1 MARKWKPKKQRF
13 GLIVDNF
20 AGGGGTSTGIEQ
32 AIGEPVD
39 IAINHDSEAIRMH
52 EVNHPET
59 KHYCESVYDID
70 PKKVTKGRSVDLCWL
85 SPDCKHFSKAKGGRP
100 VDKSIRGLAWVAI
113 RWAAT
118 VKPRVIML
126 ENVEE
131 FKGWGP
137 VMQNEKGDFVPDPE
151 KKGSLFNSF
160 VNILSQGVTKDDE
173 GLAECLE
180 TLEVSPESLQARK
193 IMQGLGYVV
202 ETKEL
207 VACDYGAPTKRK
219 RLFLIARRDGQEIV
233 WPTPTHGNPKLDDVQ
248 RGELKPWRTASE
260 IIDWT
265 DLGKSIFD
273 RKKPLAENTLRRI
286 ARGIRKFVIENP
298 KPYILDDSVAPT
310 LMVNTTGHPGTA
322 VDEPISTITTGGH
335 HALISPLITRIGQTG
350 FGKDKLSYSMLSPLT
365 TITTKAEHLLISPI
379 LVQMGYGDSEGKRQI
394 SLHNPLGT
402 ITSGGNKFG
411 MAAAFLVKHY
421 GGNYNGPGTSMKE
434 PLHTITSVDHNAVC
448 TAFIARQFGTR
459 TGHKVD
465 EPLKTIMPEGG
476 GKSQLVSAFLMKY
489 YGSDTGQ
496 GVDEPIHTIVGK
508 DRFGLVT
515 IKGEQY
521 RITDIH
527 MRMLQSRELYPGQG
541 FPEQYI
547 FDRDINGKYITKKQQ
562 IAKCGN
568 AVVPQLAKALVEANL
583 PDRCR
588 GNMTV
593 QDSLPLGEVS
603 HIST

>member
-1 MARKWKPKKQRF
+1 MTRKWKPKKQGF
-13 GLIVDNF
+13 GLIIDNF

-32 AIGEPVD
+32 ATGEPVD
-39 IAINHDSEAIRMH
+39 IAINHDSEAVRMH

-85 SPDCKHFSKAKGGRP
+85 SPDCKHFSKAKGGKP

-113 RWAAT
+113 RWALT
-118 VKPRVIML
+118 VKPRIIML

-137 VMQNEKGDFVPDPE
+137 VIRNEKGDFVPDPE

-160 VNILSQGVTKDDE
+160 VKILSKGVAKDDE

-180 TLEVSPESLQARK
+180 TLEVNPESIQARK
-193 IMQGLGYVV
+193 IMEGLDYVV

-219 RLFLIARRDGQEIV
+219 RLFLIARKDGQEIV
-233 WPTPTHGNPKLDDVQ
+233 WPTPTHGNPRLEAVQ
-248 RGELKPWRTASE
+248 KGELKPWRTAAE

-298 KPYILDDSVAPT
+298 KPFIIDGYVAPAM
-310 LMVNTTGHPGTA
+310 MVNTTGHTGTSL
-322 VDEPISTITTGGH
+322 DEPISTITTGGH
-335 HALISPLITRIGQTG
+335 HALIS
-350 FGKDKLSYSMLSPLT
+350 S
-365 TITTKAEHLLISPI
+365 I

-411 MAAAFLVKHY
+411 IAAMFLSKDYV
-421 GGNYNGPGTSMKE
+421 
-434 PLHTITSVDHNAVC
+434 
-448 TAFIARQFGTR
+448 
-459 TGHKVD
+459 
-465 EPLKTIMPEGG
+465 
-476 GKSQLVSAFLMKY
+476 GKSQNVSAFLMKY
-489 YGSDTGQ
+489 YGTDTGQ
-496 GVDEPIHTIVGK
+496 SLNEPIHTIVSR

-521 RITDIH
+521 RITDIC
-527 MRMLQSRELYPGQG
+527 MRMLQSHELYPGQG

-583 PDRCR
+583 PERCR

-593 QDSLPLGEVS
+593 QDSLPLGKVS
-603 HIST
+603 T